1 MAASVLQNVQFA
13 VDGFFWPMRGLLV
26 PWLGIVYLLKELLL
40 FILSFLLRVVELWR
54 SSSVTFVIYTL
65 HRHSRAL
72 LIGRDIA
79 TTFG

>member
-1 MAASVLQNVQFA
+1 
-13 VDGFFWPMRGLLV
+13 MRGLFV

-40 FILSFLLRVVELWR
+40 FILSLLLWVVELWW
-54 SSSVTFVIYTL
+54 SSSLTFVIDTL

-72 LIGRDIA
+72 LLGRDIA